1 MSSQSA
7 SERQPLIEGSPSRT
21 GPRAFPDP
29 KHFGRTAGYP
39 RDQQRRSSAR
49 RRLNVVLVALATAL
63 AFYILLKRRSSVAAH
78 SRWSGVDRL
87 RQGGKYRLCG
97 TIYTVQEADGS
108 GTARCLTIDDGE
120 IVHVSTSKPP
130 KGSRAAASIPTIHLP
145 PGAILTPGL
154 VDSHAHTLQYAQI
167 KELSLLGCKSVHEVI
182 ATLEDYVE
190 RNRDRLDASPGAWI
204 EGMGWDQNLWAGARW
219 PTADD
224 LEASVTLRGRPI
236 ALKRVDIH
244 AEWVSRAVLDQLG
257 ELPDHVPGGKILRD
271 AQTLRPTGVFIDD
284 AMQLVDAIRPKWTE
298 QQTRDYLDLAMRDG
312 ARYGLTGIHDAGV
325 EPEHINLFKKVALEG
340 GLKLRFYLM
349 RACPDKERYCGDLGM
364 LQAPLLNVRSVKLF
378 GDGALGS
385 WGSAMLEPYSDRP
398 GETGT
403 MRSPDNVWGP
413 LIDEFVGNGW
423 QVNVHCIGDRCNR
436 LIVDAMEAALLKHHR
451 NDTASARLRIE
462 HAQIMTLPDL
472 ERAAKLGI
480 IASYQPTHATSDMW
494 YAEQRIGPERMRG
507 AYAWRRYQE
516 AGGRI
521 TLGSDFPVE
530 SIDPLKGFFAAVT
543 RTDER
548 GSSPMGKNGWYP
560 DQKLT
565 RFEAL
570 RGMTRDA
577 AFASFAESVTG
588 TFEPGKR
595 FDAVVWDRDLMSTE
609 DILGTRVLATV
620 VDGRVVY
627 G

>member
-1 MSSQSA
+1 MSSQIDG
-7 SERQPLIEGSPSRT
+7 SERQPLIEGSPSQT
-21 GPRAFPDP
+21 GPRAFPDR
-29 KHFGRTAGYP
+29 KHFGRQAGFGKHA
-39 RDQQRRSSAR
+39 RDQRRPSAR
-49 RRLNVVLVALATAL
+49 RRLNAVLVFLATAL
-63 AFYILLKRRSSVAAH
+63 ALYILIKRRSALPQK
-78 SRWSGVDRL
+78 RWSGVDRL
-87 RQGGKYRLCG
+87 KQGGKYRLCG
-97 TIYTVQEADGS
+97 TIYTVRENDGS
-108 GTARCLTIDDGE
+108 GTARCLTINDGE
-120 IVHVSTSKPP
+120 IVEVSTSKPP

-145 PGAILTPGL
+145 PGAILTPGF

-167 KELSLLGCKSVHEVI
+167 KELSLLGCKSVQEVI
-182 ATLEDYVE
+182 ARLESYAE
-190 RNRDRLDASPGAWI
+190 RNRERLDAGGWI
-204 EGMGWDQNLWAGARW
+204 EGMGWDQNLWPGAQW
-219 PTADD
+219 PTARD
-224 LEASVTLRGRPI
+224 LEASAILRGRPI
-236 ALKRVDIH
+236 ALKRIDIH
-244 AEWVSRAVLDQLG
+244 AEWVSQAVLDKLG
-257 ELPDHVPGGKILRD
+257 ELPDTVAGGKILRD
-271 AQTLRPTGVFIDD
+271 GESQPTGVFIDD
-284 AMQLVDAIRPKWTE
+284 AMQLIDAVRPKWTE
-298 QQTRDYLDLAMRDG
+298 QQTRDYLDLAMSDG

-325 EPEHINLFKKVALEG
+325 EPDHIQLFKKVALEG
-340 GLKLRFYLM
+340 GLKMRFYLM

-364 LQAPLLNVRSVKLF
+364 LQAPLLDVRSVKLF

-398 GETGT
+398 SETGT
-403 MRSPDNVWGP
+403 MRSPDEVWGP
-413 LIDEFVGNGW
+413 LIDEFVANRW

-451 NDTASARLRIE
+451 DDTSAPRLRIE
-462 HAQIMTLPDL
+462 HAQIMALSDL

-494 YAEQRIGPERMRG
+494 YADQRIGPERMRG

-530 SIDPLKGFFAAVT
+530 SIDPLKGFFAAVK
-543 RTDER
+543 RTDEH
-548 GSSPMGKNGWYP
+548 GASPMGKNGWYP

-577 AFASFAESVTG
+577 AFASFAENVTG
-588 TFEPGKR
+588 TFETGKR

-609 DILGTRVLATV
+609 DILSTRVLATV